1 MPPVK
6 FVPTGEHARVM
17 LEYFPG
23 YSIADVQE
31 ALLAIGIRRAE
42 TQIREDGRRMGLR
55 RHFKYQQVKGSVVP
69 KGVAEDVADQDHDHS
84 LALERLGIVYRDA
97 RDHD

>member
-17 LEYFPG
+17 REYFPG
-23 YSIADVQE
+23 HSIAEVQE
-31 ALLAIGIRRAE
+31 ALLAIGIKRAE
-42 TQIREDGRRMGLR
+42 TQIREDGRRMELR
-55 RHFKYQQVKGSVVP
+55 RHYKYQQLKGSVVP
-69 KGVAEDVADQDHDHS
+69 ENIAEDVADQDYDHS
-84 LALERLGIVYRDA
+84 LDLERLGIVYRDA